1 MDIDLQIN
9 WKANNHEP
17 RMSYGFTLNNKQYNS
32 WCYLNFQCH
41 MQEGDYTPLT
51 VPDCLYIIF
60 WQFIGDARATEMCLK
75 NIYI

>member
-1 MDIDLQIN
+1 
-9 WKANNHEP
+9 
-17 RMSYGFTLNNKQYNS
+17 MSYGFTLNNKQYNS

-60 WQFIGDARATEMCLK
+60 WQFIKLVEMHVPQTCV
-75 NIYI
+75 